1 MIRWVSLIT
10 KSIRWTAFALYI
22 KRIEPIG
29 PKTFSFIP
37 NHTSKLEKTHFQW
50 NYFIFS
56 WWQISCW
63 NHLQSVCVQ
72 WLKIHVDEFRNGWRR
87 EISMDISTIIVTE
100 RVCENQNPRQGFPE
114 NQSLAIYWWIQGIIP
129 CESPKKRI
137 NNFHFSHALSNCT
150 LIQHNG
156 KFKRRGID
164 CGEHENGLYE
174 MLTGKSFSQS
184 K

>member
-1 MIRWVSLIT
+1 MIRWASFIT
-10 KSIRWTAFALYI
+10 KSIRWTAFARYI

-72 WLKIHVDEFRNGWRR
+72 WLEIHVDEFRNGWRKG
-87 EISMDISTIIVTE
+87 ISMDISTIIVTE

-114 NQSLAIYWWIQGIIP
+114 NQSLAIYRWIQGIIP
-129 CESPKKRI
+129 CESSKKRI

-164 CGEHENGLYE
+164 CGKHENGLYE
-174 MLTGKSFSQS
+174 MLTGKFVQS